1 MANIVELRELDEAKL
16 EEMMEDAREAL
27 FKLRFRDASAQLE
40 DYSQIKEARRDIAQ
54 LQTVLGMRRK
64 AVDAATAVSEVA
76 AVLDGK
82 TWEATSRF
90 DYEESA
96 YQVEFVD
103 DDGAEL
109 ASASVDLNKKRVSGR
124 RARKQKAQP
133 SLVTSYK
140 VAG

>member
-16 EEMMEDAREAL
+16 EEMLEDAREAL

-40 DYSQIKEARRDIAQ
+40 DYSQIKATRREVAQ
-54 LQTVLGMRRK
+54 LNTVLNMRQK
-64 AVDAATAVSEVA
+64 AVDAAVA
-76 AVLDGK
+76 IPEIAAALNGK

-96 YQVEFVD
+96 YQVVFVD
-103 DDGAEL
+103 DAGAEL
-109 ASASVDLNKKRVSGR
+109 ASASVNLNKKRIQGR
-124 RARKQKAQP
+124 RARQEKPQP
-133 SLVTSYK
+133 RLVTSYK

>member
-16 EEMMEDAREAL
+16 EEMLEDAREAL

-40 DYSQIKEARRDIAQ
+40 DYSQIKATRREIAQ
-54 LQTVLGMRRK
+54 LLTVLNMRQK
-64 AVDAATAVSEVA
+64 AIDAAASVDEVA

-82 TWEATSRF
+82 TWEATARF

-103 DDGAEL
+103 DGGAEL
-109 ASASVDLNKKRVSGR
+109 ASAAVNLNKKQVNSR
-124 RARKQKAQP
+124 RARLEKSQP
-133 SLVTSYK
+133 RLVTSYK
-140 VAG
+140 VTG

>member
-16 EEMMEDAREAL
+16 EEMLEDAREAL

-40 DYSQIKEARRDIAQ
+40 DYAQIKVIRREIAQ
-54 LQTVLGMRRK
+54 LLTVLNMRQK
-64 AVDAATAVSEVA
+64 AVEAAVSVEDIA
-76 AVLDGK
+76 AVLEGK
-82 TWEATSRF
+82 AWEATARF

-103 DDGAEL
+103 DGGAEL
-109 ASASVDLNKKRVSGR
+109 ASASVNLNKKKLQGR
-124 RARKQKAQP
+124 RARQTKAQP
-133 SLVTSYK
+133 QLVTSYK

>member
-16 EEMMEDAREAL
+16 EEMLEDAREAL

-40 DYSQIKEARRDIAQ
+40 DYTQIKATRREIAQ
-54 LQTVLGMRRK
+54 LLTVLNARQQ
-64 AVDAATAVSEVA
+64 AVEAATSIDEIA
-76 AVLDGK
+76 AALNGK
-82 TWEATSRF
+82 TWEASARF
-90 DYEESA
+90 DYEEST

-103 DDGAEL
+103 DGGAEL
-109 ASASVDLNKKRVSGR
+109 ASASVNLNKKKVQGR
-124 RARKQKAQP
+124 RARQEQAQP

>member
-16 EEMMEDAREAL
+16 EEMLEDAREAL

-40 DYSQIKEARRDIAQ
+40 DYSQIKASRREIAQ
-54 LQTVLGMRRK
+54 LQTVLNMRQK
-64 AVDAATAVSEVA
+64 AIDAAASVSEIA

-82 TWEATSRF
+82 TWEATARF

-96 YQVEFVD
+96 YQVVFVE
-103 DDGAEL
+103 DGGGQL
-109 ASASVDLNKKRVSGR
+109 ASASVDLNKKKVTGR
-124 RARKQKAQP
+124 RARQEKAQP
-133 SLVTSYK
+133 RLVTSYK

>member
-16 EEMMEDAREAL
+16 EEMLEDAREGL

-40 DYSQIKEARRDIAQ
+40 DYSQIKVTRREIAQ
-54 LQTVLGMRRK
+54 LHTVLGMRRK
-64 AVDAATAVSEVA
+64 AVDAASVVAEVA
-76 AVLDGK
+76 AALDGK
-82 TWEATSRF
+82 SWEATARF

-103 DDGAEL
+103 DGGAEL
-109 ASASVDLNKKRVSGR
+109 ASASVNLNKKRINGR
-124 RARKQKAQP
+124 RARQQMAQP